1 MKDKI
6 VDVNVYIVKKPG
18 DQAIA
23 EVVKDMKQVSGII
36 NASVNKRTKHLLD
49 IQYDANQIT
58 GSNIIQHM
66 SKNNCQAAL
75 VGF

>member
-1 MKDKI
+1 MKNKI

-18 DQAIA
+18 DQAISK
-23 EVVKDMKQVSGII
+23 VVEDMKQVSGII

-58 GSNIIQHM
+58 GRHIINHM